1 MRECSIHMNFK
12 GDDDFFDTVRAR
24 QYSELIKKLNIK
36 YINTKWNEE
45 LYFKPNRPDVISVK
59 KIRDFCLENNVT
71 ITSFHY
77 YGPVFQ
83 HDGLDQSFCR
93 GMMKQSID
101 LYSILKPQV
110 MVVHPGNLSLGRSPE
125 HKKAYQEALKIFTPD
140 QIHQIIVDNFRY
152 FGDIAQEKGIK
163 IALENIFGGRFYSQ
177 IDDLVKLVSDIN
189 HPNVG
194 YCFDC
199 GHGNIDKVNH
209 AETIKRMGDKL
220 FELHL
225 HDNDG
230 TKDSHLPIGF
240 GTIDYVEIIKA
251 LNDINYQNTAT
262 FEFFRW
268 PTEDRIEGVRNAI
281 EFYQTLEKI
290 AAEGYKNKQWK

>member
-1 MRECSIHMNFK
+1 MNFK
-12 GDDDFFDTVRAR
+12 GEDDFFDPVRAR

-59 KIRDFCLENNVT
+59 KIRDFCRENNVT

-77 YGPVFQ
+77 NGPIFQ

-93 GMMKQSID
+93 GLMKQSID

-125 HKKAYQEALKIFTPD
+125 HKKAYQEALKIFTPE
-140 QIHQIIVDNFRY
+140 QLHQIIVDNFRY

-199 GHGNIDKVNH
+199 GHGNIDKINH
-209 AETIKRMGDKL
+209 AETIRIMGDKL

-268 PTEDRIEGVRNAI
+268 PTEDRIEGVKNAI

-290 AAEGYKNKQWK
+290 AKEGYKINQWK